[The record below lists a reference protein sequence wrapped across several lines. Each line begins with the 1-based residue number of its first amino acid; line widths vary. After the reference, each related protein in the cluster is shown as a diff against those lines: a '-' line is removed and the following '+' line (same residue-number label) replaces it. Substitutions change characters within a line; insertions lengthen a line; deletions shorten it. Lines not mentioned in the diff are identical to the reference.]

1 MSVPLLDRDSN
12 FEIYQIINLPIP
24 YPRADQK
31 LGAVARFRLEVEY
44 IALNLARTKFMILPE
59 KEASEYKTDA
69 LGACTST
76 NPIYRMSNHKLYV
89 LELFKGDKRGRRN
102 CQVEILTDV
111 VLPQVVGV
119 SGGVWAV
126 VAQRE
131 IEKNHENYK
140 DNPPINNDRVA
151 IGLFH
156 IWSVSVSSA
165 SLSSQ
170 EKIWEKKGFYQ
181 THHHN
186 HIVLAARIS
195 LTLSRHSSLS
205 FIALGRSSGQ
215 QPVSSHSCWMYVR
228 AGRPAFAR
236 PCVGIHKS
244 TSLMSSSL
252 LLQQCPAC
260 LVRLTWIVFM
270 IGGRW
275 PYSWCLVGCCCQD
288 LFRIARSILV

>member
-1 MSVPLLDRDSN
+1 MYIFLSRGISIVYWITTTRKSDENWTAVCPLEQGN
-12 FEIYQIINLPIP
+12 
-24 YPRADQK
+24 
-31 LGAVARFRLEVEY
+31 
-44 IALNLARTKFMILPE
+44 
-59 KEASEYKTDA
+59 
-69 LGACTST
+69 
-76 NPIYRMSNHKLYV
+76 
-89 LELFKGDKRGRRN
+89 
-102 CQVEILTDV
+102 
-111 VLPQVVGV
+111 
-119 SGGVWAV
+119 
-126 VAQRE
+126 
-131 IEKNHENYK
+131 
-140 DNPPINNDRVA
+140 
-151 IGLFH
+151 
-156 IWSVSVSSA
+156 
-165 SLSSQ
+165 
-170 EKIWEKKGFYQ
+170 
-181 THHHN
+181 HHHH

-260 LVRLTWIVFM
+260 LVRLTWIVFV